1 MIFYFL
7 ENNAQLESVSVEA
20 FKEKPQ
26 KSMLFQNMLLS
37 HNKYGTLFNG
47 LTIDSIANNLKSV
60 SKKTVTIHSSHTV
73 LWVVTVFL
81 KQTLVID
88 V

>member
-37 HNKYGTLFNG
+37 HNKYGTLFND
-47 LTIDSIANNLKSV
+47 LTRDSITNDF
-60 SKKTVTIHSSHTV
+60 V
-73 LWVVTVFL
+73 LDVYCRCLQIFYQIFFSIVISYAT
-81 KQTLVID
+81 KCTLA
-88 V
+88 